1 MHILNI
7 SLSDCFILDFC
18 AVGPEVTVSNIL
30 KERGLIQGSMIY
42 DTFEYYQSGC
52 KTTDPMALY
61 YDYEKHLQSGIAS
74 ASDFID
80 RFNEVGMEEMTEQCG
95 ANVRPLVE
103 VVSVLRDNLG
113 ILLGALRSTFEA
125 TSCSRVSPIYKQAFN
140 ANACEESAS
149 GLTLMFMIIVTIAA
163 IGMVMIMLRS
173 AMHPYR
179 SVKRNPYLDQVENE
193 KMTEYEEY
201 KSYVGYMSEF
211 VNMWKTKN
219 GEDDSSEPTA
229 AWSGSMESRSEEE
242 KPLSPTTPAINWEN
256 HVDRPASFQLS
267 PGGEECGVKQESH
280 RTAPSSLMFSPNE
293 GSARNFFNMRSPLS
307 WSSNKLSPSS
317 QILSDEYEDD
327 EEKPLSPETPAI
339 SWDNDWEN
347 QVNTRLNEA
356 SPLSLGEN
364 GGRMMLSPRPDEIND
379 KALPLSP
386 ETPALTWDNKATPT
400 TTCAVSNDEE
410 ELAVAR
416 STSVPSLHSGS
427 VSEAEADKQ
436 PGTHSSNDV
445 ADSLLAV
452 SFLGAVLGSPAP
464 NSIRKQK
471 KKTVAWND
479 GGEHIDSV
487 PSLQDDHDE
496 ESTRSPFIN
505 WGESP
510 SPSFVSSRM
519 NTRDAV
525 IDEDDRLEREG
536 TSFMSGEASLTSP
549 TSFKESPSN
558 GNDEEERFDGEDLFD
573 ENPLSPETSLVA
585 DKSHIHSDII
595 RSRVTPKAQSTWND
609 LETPQG
615 RDEEETVRGH
625 DQEPISGERSTS
637 KLFNVIRFG
646 TPDFLSPL
654 RRDSAREYKKID

>member
-1 MHILNI
+1 MHILNT
-7 SLSDCFILDFC
+7 SLPDCFILDFC

-61 YDYEKHLQSGIAS
+61 YDYEKHLQGGIAS

-140 ANACEESAS
+140 ANACVESAS

-211 VNMWKTKN
+211 VDMWKTKK
-219 GEDDSSEPTA
+219 GEDDFSDPTA

-256 HVDRPASFQLS
+256 QVDRPASFQLS
-267 PGGEECGVKQESH
+267 PADEEGGVKEESR
-280 RTAPSSLMFSPNE
+280 RTALSSLMFSPNE
-293 GSARNFFNMRSPLS
+293 GSARSFFNMRSPLS
-307 WSSNKLSPSS
+307 WSSNKMSPSS
-317 QILSDEYEDD
+317 QIISDEYEDD

-339 SWDNDWEN
+339 SWDNDWGIN
-347 QVNTRLNEA
+347 VNTHLNEA

-364 GGRMMLSPRPDEIND
+364 GGMMMLSPRPDEIND
-379 KALPLSP
+379 GTLPSSP
-386 ETPALTWDNKATPT
+386 ETPALTWNNKATAT
-400 TTCAVSNDEE
+400 ATSTVSNDEE
-410 ELAVAR
+410 ELVVAR
-416 STSVPSLHSGS
+416 STSIPSLHSGS
-427 VSEAEADKQ
+427 SSEVETDKK

-452 SFLGAVLGSPAP
+452 SVLGAALGSPAP

-471 KKTVAWND
+471 KNTVVWND
-479 GGEHIDSV
+479 VVEHVDSV
-487 PSLQDDHDE
+487 PSSEDDHDE
-496 ESTRSPFIN
+496 ESTRPPLIN

-525 IDEDDRLEREG
+525 IDDDDRLEREG
-536 TSFMSGEASLTSP
+536 TSFMSGETSLTSP
-549 TSFKESPSN
+549 TSFKESLFK

-573 ENPLSPETSLVA
+573 ENPLIA
-585 DKSHIHSDII
+585 DKSHMI
-595 RSRVTPKAQSTWND
+595 RSRVTPKAQSTWDDDDEAD
-609 LETPQG
+609 LVTLQG
-615 RDEEETVRGH
+615 RDEEETARGH
-625 DQEPISGERSTS
+625 DQEPTSGERSTS
-637 KLFNVIRFG
+637 KLFNAKRFG
-646 TPDFLSPL
+646 TPDFISPL
-654 RRDSAREYKKID
+654 RRDPAREWKKID